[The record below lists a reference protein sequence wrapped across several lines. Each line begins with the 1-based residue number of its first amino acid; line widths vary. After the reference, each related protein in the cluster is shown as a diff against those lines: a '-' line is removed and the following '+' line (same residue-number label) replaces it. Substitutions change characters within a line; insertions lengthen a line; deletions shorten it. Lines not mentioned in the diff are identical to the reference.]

1 MSFLSFR
8 WQYVSKIGNMY
19 PKAKK
24 KKGNC
29 KTERSKLFF
38 TLFTA
43 KQ

>member
-8 WQYVSKIGNMY
+8 WQYVSKIDNMY
-19 PKAKK
+19 LKAKK
-24 KKGNC
+24 IGNC

-38 TLFTA
+38 TLFTT